1 MSNLSDL
8 AKARLEE
15 LRIEYVEA
23 KEAKDQ
29 ERMSQLK
36 YMAKSIKSAKATF
49 VYPDPLSK
57 RE

>member
-15 LRIEYVEA
+15 LRTQYTEA
-23 KEAKDQ
+23 KEAKDN

-36 YMAKSIKSAKATF
+36 YMAKTIKSGKYTF